1 MSDNSKHTTI
11 QEPCNPILTL
21 RTIQIAPFRT
31 ALSALKNI
39 LIETNITFEPDGMKI
54 INMDKSHTILV
65 HLFLEA
71 INFEFY
77 ECKKD
82 KIIIGVNM
90 QHLFKLINIIE
101 NEETLTIYIEES
113 DYDDGIVTNLTVSFE
128 NGTIKQCR
136 SYKMK
141 LIEPDSEELQY
152 PDVTFSSILNM
163 PSADFQK
170 IVSDFST
177 LSFEKIEIK
186 SVGSDLWFKCTG
198 NGPYAIGQIVRSET
212 DKSMGIVSMQNYT
225 KVTLGDFLIKNLLC
239 VIKCT
244 NLCPQIELYLEN
256 DMPLMIKY
264 DVASLGFLRLC
275 LAQAP
280 SSC

>member
-1 MSDNSKHTTI
+1 
-11 QEPCNPILTL
+11 
-21 RTIQIAPFRT
+21 
-31 ALSALKNI
+31 
-39 LIETNITFEPDGMKI
+39 
-54 INMDKSHTILV
+54 
-65 HLFLEA
+65 
-71 INFEFY
+71 
-77 ECKKD
+77 
-82 KIIIGVNM
+82 
-90 QHLFKLINIIE
+90 
-101 NEETLTIYIEES
+101 
-113 DYDDGIVTNLTVSFE
+113 
-128 NGTIKQCR
+128 
-136 SYKMK
+136 MK

-163 PSADFQK
+163 PSVDFQK
-170 IVSDFST
+170 IVSDFWT
-177 LSFEKIEIK
+177 LSFEKLEIK
-186 SVGSDLWFKCTG
+186 SVGSDLLFKCMG

-225 KVTLGDFLIKNLLC
+225 KVTLGEFLIKNLLC

-280 SSC
+280 TSC